1 MINAARG
8 GSGEV
13 GTEYHHG
20 MLHAVAQ
27 PYPVKRCVSPATY
40 EVDMFD
46 KQKHQQIFQVN
57 MLRKW
62 HVPTSLNLWAG
73 EEDWFG

>member
-1 MINAARG
+1 MINTARG
-8 GSGEV
+8 GSGKV

-20 MLHAVAQ
+20 MLHAATW

-46 KQKHQQIFQVN
+46 
-57 MLRKW
+57 
-62 HVPTSLNLWAG
+62 G
-73 EEDWFG
+73 ELSFWKEDSPKVKVSKVLVID